1 MRITL
6 FVIAF
11 AFAAAPALADP
22 RIIVVE
28 DPMPVSG
35 ATSVQEAQ
43 PVPPPTPPADIP
55 PTPPGGAQTPAPP
68 APSAQDNPV
77 PAPAAPPPRYS
88 FRRVEDGF
96 LRLDTQT
103 GQVTLCS
110 AHAVGWAC
118 QAVPEERTA
127 LEEEIERLRD
137 QVEHLRQE
145 IATLRASP
153 PSPSPG
159 PPRPPGD
166 LTPKSDQGGGLKM
179 PTDEDIARARAAV
192 ENAWR
197 RLMEMMKNLQDDM
210 TRKN

>member
-1 MRITL
+1 MRIKL
-6 FVIAF
+6 FVIAL
-11 AFAAAPALADP
+11 AFVAAPALADP

-28 DPMPVSG
+28 DTTSVSG
-35 ATSVQEAQ
+35 TTSVPEA
-43 PVPPPTPPADIP
+43 PPATAPAPPADIP
-55 PTPPGGAQTPAPP
+55 STSPNGAQTPAPP
-68 APSAQDNPV
+68 A
-77 PAPAAPPPRYS
+77 RYS

-118 QAVPEERTA
+118 QAVPEDRAA
-127 LEEEIERLRD
+127 LEQEIERLHD
-137 QVEHLRQE
+137 QIEHLRQE
-145 IATLRASP
+145 NAALRALQASP
-153 PSPSPG
+153 PSA

-197 RLMEMMKNLQDDM
+197 RLMDMMKTLQDDM

>member
-6 FVIAF
+6 FVIAL
-11 AFAAAPALADP
+11 AFAAASALADP
-22 RIIVVE
+22 RIIVVG
-28 DPMPVSG
+28 DSTPVSG
-35 ATSVQEAQ
+35 ATSVQETQSA
-43 PVPPPTPPADIP
+43 PPPTPPADIP
-55 PTPPGGAQTPAPP
+55 SKPPGGAQPPAPP
-68 APSAQDNPV
+68 APSAQDNPAPV
-77 PAPAAPPPRYS
+77 PAAPPPRYS

-118 QAVPEERTA
+118 QTVPEERAA

-153 PSPSPG
+153 PSSPS

>member
-1 MRITL
+1 MRTTMLAISIAL
-6 FVIAF
+6 ALGVPPAF
-11 AFAAAPALADP
+11 ADP
-22 RIIVVE
+22 QIIIVE
-28 DPMPVSG
+28 EATPASG
-35 ATSVQEAQ
+35 ATSVPE
-43 PVPPPTPPADIP
+43 PPALSQN
-55 PTPPGGAQTPAPP
+55 TEPGTTQPP
-68 APSAQDNPV
+68 AAQDNAPV
-77 PAPAAPPPRYS
+77 GPPSRFS

-118 QAVPEERTA
+118 QAVPEDRAA
-127 LEEEIERLRD
+127 LEQEMDRLRE
-137 QVEHLRQE
+137 QVERMKQE

-153 PSPSPG
+153 TP

-197 RLMEMMKNLQDDM
+197 RLMEMMKTLQDDM

>member
-6 FVIAF
+6 FVIAL

-28 DPMPVSG
+28 AATPVSG
-35 ATSVQEAQ
+35 ATSVPDAQ
-43 PVPPPTPPADIP
+43 PAPAPT
-55 PTPPGGAQTPAPP
+55 PP

-77 PAPAAPPPRYS
+77 PAPAGPAPRYS
-88 FRRVEDGF
+88 FHRVEDGF

-127 LEEEIERLRD
+127 LEQEIERLRD

-145 IATLRASP
+145 IATLRP
-153 PSPSPG
+153 PQ
-159 PPRPPGD
+159 PPRPPAD
-166 LTPKSDQGGGLKM
+166 LTPRSDQGGGLKM